1 MDLFSRTKPKSDP
14 AKVEQVKAWI
24 YQILEIDSDVSVS
37 ISQLRCTEVD
47 CPPLETVLAIM
58 TIPVK
63 QYKIH
68 KSLDDISYAD
78 IVEII
83 ENNCVG

>member
-1 MDLFSRTKPKSDP
+1 MYP
-14 AKVEQVKAWI
+14 VG
-24 YQILEIDSDVSVS
+24 
-37 ISQLRCTEVD
+37 
-47 CPPLETVLAIM
+47 CPPVETVIAIM
-58 TIPVK
+58 IVPVK

-68 KSLDDISYAD
+68 KSLDDISYTD